1 MWSKIYI
8 FIGIHTKYWKTIY
21 VFLRFT
27 FWVKTKLHTKKKQQ
41 QQKTKK
47 SQEVKLKVAARY
59 EKKKNKLFRIG
70 KISVKWHFPDG
81 KKRTKNTSLFKS
93 IVRSS
98 NT

>member
-21 VFLRFT
+21 VFLRST

-47 SQEVKLKVAARY
+47 IQEVKLKVAARY
-59 EKKKNKLFRIG
+59 EKKKE
-70 KISVKWHFPDG
+70 
-81 KKRTKNTSLFKS
+81 
-93 IVRSS
+93 
-98 NT
+98 